1 MIIVG
6 LTGGIATGKGV
17 VNRTWASMPGVVVKD
32 ADLVVHQLYEA
43 GSPLVAQLVEAF
55 GESILNEDESIH
67 RKALGAIVFNDETA
81 RQTLNELVHPAV
93 YEAYA
98 KLVDEAQA
106 QGVELFVIEAA
117 LTLDSNPD
125 HSFYHA
131 FVTTDVEESEQLK
144 RLIKRDG
151 LSEEEALRRI
161 RSQLSREVR
170 NERADYVIDTSGI
183 VEDTEKRAYE
193 LLEKIKKE
201 FA

>member
-43 GSPLVAQLVEAF
+43 GSSLVAQLVEAF
-55 GESILNEDESIH
+55 GESILHEDGSIN
-67 RKALGAIVFNDETA
+67 RKALGTIVFNDETA

-98 KLVDEAQA
+98 KLVDEVQA
-106 QGVELFVIEAA
+106 QGVEVFVIEAA

-125 HSFYHA
+125 HSFYHV